1 MESNSIDF
9 VELGIGLLGGLAIF
23 LFGLDQL
30 TTMLKAA
37 AGARLKEVLARAT
50 TNRFTGVLAGGF
62 TTAVI
67 QSSSVTTV
75 LVVGFVSAGLMSVQ
89 QSIGIIMGAEI
100 GTTITAQIIAFKVT
114 KYALVAVII
123 GFAMQFFSSSR
134 RIKQYGMIVLGLGL
148 VFFGMNMMG
157 DATRPLRSYQPFID
171 MMAQLDNRA
180 LTILMSASFT
190 ALIQSSSATTGVI
203 IVLGS
208 QGLISL
214 EQGIALVLGAN
225 IGTCVTALLAS
236 IGKVRDGLQAA
247 LVHVTFNVSGVLLW
261 FGFIDELAALSRWL
275 SPSSPELLGMDRLA
289 AEVPRQ
295 IANAHTLFNVGNTLI
310 FIWFTGVFAWVVTR
324 IAPVKPPTGPGSITP
339 KYLDASLIETPAL
352 ALDAAR
358 REIVRMA
365 KYARAVV
372 REAAP
377 AVLRGNQD
385 DLDHV
390 HLLDKDV
397 DVLHAAIVKYLAKV
411 SREELSDVET
421 EYLHDYLN
429 IATMFESIADVV
441 ETDLIHAGEERLK
454 RNVTISEPT
463 QELLLI
469 MSKKVLWTIN
479 RARKAVRDD
488 DPELAFEVVRAKD
501 EINDMADQL
510 EKRLFDRLV
519 AEEPHR
525 TSTYRLEV
533 QLIENYK
540 RIYYF
545 AKRIAKLVAEVGT
558 PYSGT
563 RGYVPDALPG
573 QGRQR

>member
-1 MESNSIDF
+1 MEDNSINIL
-9 VELGIGLLGGLAIF
+9 ELILGLLGGLAVF

-37 AGARLKEVLARAT
+37 AGTQLKEVLARAT
-50 TNRFTGVLAGGF
+50 TNRFSAVLAGGF

-75 LVVGFVSAGLMSVQ
+75 LVVGFVSAGLMSLQ

-123 GFAMQFFSSSR
+123 GFSMQFFSSSR
-134 RIKQYGMIVLGLGL
+134 RVKRYGMIVLGLGL

-171 MMAQLDNRA
+171 LLAQMDNRA
-180 LTILMSASFT
+180 LTILLSASFT

-225 IGTCVTALLAS
+225 IGTCITALLAS
-236 IGKVRDGLQAA
+236 IGKAREGLQAA

-261 FGFIDELAALSRWL
+261 FNFIDEIAALSRWL
-275 SPSSPELLGMDRLA
+275 SPSSPELVGMDRLA

-310 FIWFTGVFAWVVTR
+310 FIWFTGVFAWWVTR
-324 IAPVKPPTGPGSITP
+324 LVPLRPATGPGTIKP
-339 KYLDASLIETPAL
+339 KYLDETLIDTPSL
-352 ALDAAR
+352 ALEAAR
-358 REIVRMA
+358 REINRMA
-365 KYARAVV
+365 KYVRVVV

-377 AVLRGNQD
+377 AVLRGNED
-385 DLDHV
+385 DLDRV
-390 HLLDKDV
+390 HLLDKDI
-397 DVLHAAIVKYLAKV
+397 DVLHTAIVKFLGRV
-411 SREELSDVET
+411 SREELSDRET
-421 EYLHDYLN
+421 AYLHDYLS
-429 IATMFESIADVV
+429 IATMFESIGDIV

-454 RNVTISEPT
+454 RNISISPET
-463 QELLLI
+463 QEMLLI
-469 MSKKVLWTIN
+469 MSKKVLWAIGK
-479 RARKAVRDD
+479 ARKAVRDD
-488 DPELAFEVVRAKD
+488 DPELALEVVHAKD
-501 EINDMADQL
+501 DVNELAARIDR
-510 EKRLFDRLV
+510 RLVDRLT
-519 AEEPHR
+519 AEDPHR
-525 TSTYRLEV
+525 TATYRMEA
-533 QLIENYK
+533 QLIENYR

-545 AKRIAKLVAEVGT
+545 AKRITKLVAEVGT
-558 PYSGT
+558 PYDGP
-563 RGYVPDALPG
+563 RGAVLDA
-573 QGRQR
+573 R